1 VAKRLS
7 LILVADAGNFGGL
20 IVGSDGRVPVSLV
33 KSFAVGNGDMFYIN
47 HNSDN
52 FTMIDCCL
60 NEDNSHSILAEVKAL
75 RRKKTIARF
84 ISTHPDDDHFRGLE
98 LLEASIGI
106 ENFYCV
112 KNAATKEDET
122 DSFNKYCELRDD
134 PAKAFYIYKG
144 CKRRWMNESDEERA
158 MAGIHILW
166 PDLRNTDFKAAL
178 AAAGEGSSPN
188 NISAIV
194 KYSIENGVT
203 VLWMGDLETEFM
215 EAIED
220 QVTVP

>member
-1 VAKRLS
+1 
-7 LILVADAGNFGGL
+7 
-20 IVGSDGRVPVSLV
+20 
-33 KSFAVGNGDMFYIN
+33 
-47 HNSDN
+47 
-52 FTMIDCCL
+52 
-60 NEDNSHSILAEVKAL
+60 
-75 RRKKTIARF
+75 
-84 ISTHPDDDHFRGLE
+84 
-98 LLEASIGI
+98 
-106 ENFYCV
+106 V

-158 MAGIHILW
+158 MAGIHIVW

-220 QVTVP
+220 QVTVPSTSIVFAPHHGRKTGRIPKAWLDEMAPRIIVVGEAPAEHLHYYQGYNTITQNTAGDILFDCQAGKAHVFTSLEYDVDFLANESRTYGDLHYVGTLNL